1 MTDPVRLL
9 ASKIADRTCRYGVI
23 GLGYVGLPLAIAFT
37 KKGVHVVGFEVDRS
51 KVKAINAGISY
62 IPDVPASDVAAAK
75 QAGRLEATTDF
86 ARLAECDVISI
97 CVPTPLSKS
106 RDPDVSYVAAAT
118 ESVRKALRPGQLIV
132 LESTTYPGMT
142 EEFLRPPLEKAG
154 YVVGKD
160 IAIAFSPERV
170 DPGNPKYGVE
180 NTPKVVGGCE
190 AVSTKLAADFYRIA
204 VDTVVEVSSAAAAE
218 MAKLLENTFRSVNIA
233 LVNEVAIMCDRLG
246 LDVREVVHAAA
257 SKPFGFMAFQPGPG
271 TGGHCIPLDPLYLSW
286 KLRTLEY
293 RARFVELSDDVNL
306 GMPRYVV
313 ERAATALND
322 VCKSLKGSRVLVLG
336 VAYKRDVDDV
346 RESPSLEIIRHLKR
360 GGAEVHYADPHI
372 PETDVHGVMMKSVK
386 VDPKS
391 LATYDCVVVAT
402 DHRAFPWDDIARH
415 AALIVDSRGAVPR
428 DKVRGILLPLSGPA
442 VRGADA
448 PSDARAKKPAPTA
461 KAAAKPL
468 VPSRRPVGVKA
479 APKASPAAPAKKSAA
494 KRPDG
499 APS

>member
-1 MTDPVRLL
+1 MTDPVRSL
-9 ASKIADRTCRYGVI
+9 AQRIADRTCRYGVI

-37 KKGVHVVGFEVDRS
+37 KKGIHVVGFEVDRS
-51 KVKAINAGISY
+51 KVKAINAGTSY
-62 IPDVPASDVAAAK
+62 IPDVPASEVAAAK
-75 QAGRLEATTDF
+75 KASLLEATTDF

-154 YVVGKD
+154 FVVGRD
-160 IAIAFSPERV
+160 IGIAFSPERV

-246 LDVREVVHAAA
+246 LDVREVVNAAA

-322 VCKSLKGSRVLVLG
+322 ARKSLKGSRVLVLG

-360 GGAEVHYADPHI
+360 GGALVDYSDPHI
-372 PETDVHGVMMKSVK
+372 PETDVHGVTMKSVK

-402 DHRAFPWDDIARH
+402 DHKAFPWDDIARH
-415 AALIVDSRGAVPR
+415 APLIVDSRGAVPR
-428 DKVRGILLPLSGPA
+428 EKVRGTLLPLSGPA
-442 VRGADA
+442 VRGTPIPSVDQEKGPSSA
-448 PSDARAKKPAPTA
+448 PGRSPTKAIGRKRDGA
-461 KAAAKPL
+461 KA
-468 VPSRRPVGVKA
+468 
-479 APKASPAAPAKKSAA
+479 
-494 KRPDG
+494 
-499 APS
+499 

>member
-1 MTDPVRLL
+1 MTAPVDVL
-9 ASKIADRTCRYGVI
+9 ASKIANRTCRYGVI
-23 GLGYVGLPLAIAFT
+23 GLGYVGLPLAIAFA
-37 KKGVHVVGFEVDRS
+37 KQGVRVVGFEVDAT
-51 KVKAINAGISY
+51 KVKELAAGRSY
-62 IPDVPASDVAAAK
+62 IPDVPAADVAAARK
-75 QAGRLEATTDF
+75 AGRLEATTDF

-118 ESVRKALRPGQLIV
+118 ESVRKALRPGQLVV

-142 EEFLRPPLEKAG
+142 EEFLRPPLEKG
-154 YVVGKD
+154 GLVVGRD

-190 AVSTKLAADFYRIA
+190 PVSTTLAADFYRIA
-204 VDTVVEVSSAAAAE
+204 VETVVEVSSAAAAE

-246 LDVREVVHAAA
+246 LDVREVVNAAA

-322 VCKSLKGSRVLVLG
+322 VRKSLKGSRVLVLG

-346 RESPSLEIIRHLKR
+346 RESPALDIMRLLEADGALVSYHDPHVPSLEWNGSRIQAVELQR
-360 GGAEVHYADPHI
+360 GLEVADVVVIVTDHSAYDYAD
-372 PETDVHGVMMKSVK
+372 
-386 VDPKS
+386 
-391 LATYDCVVVAT
+391 VVA
-402 DHRAFPWDDIARH
+402 RARMV
-415 AALIVDSRGAVPR
+415 VDTRNATRGLASE
-428 DKVRGILLPLSGPA
+428 KILKL
-442 VRGADA
+442 
-448 PSDARAKKPAPTA
+448 
-461 KAAAKPL
+461 
-468 VPSRRPVGVKA
+468 
-479 APKASPAAPAKKSAA
+479 
-494 KRPDG
+494 
-499 APS
+499 